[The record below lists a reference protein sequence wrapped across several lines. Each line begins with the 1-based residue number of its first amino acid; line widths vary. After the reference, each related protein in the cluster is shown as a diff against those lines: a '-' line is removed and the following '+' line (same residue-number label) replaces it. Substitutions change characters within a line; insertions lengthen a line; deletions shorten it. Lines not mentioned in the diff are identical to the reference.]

1 MIKLSGT
8 ACMRTFSCIAY
19 SLYWV
24 GIAHLLLESEQVFGS
39 LAIVAATGSHCMG
52 IGCETQKHRRPAN
65 ALGFIGEDFRNLG
78 PRESTAH
85 RRLCCRTVILE
96 QAGGRAPKSSVDKH
110 TVLGTIPTV
119 RLKLLLISFGNAA
132 NSTQLN
138 LARKLFYC
146 PQHTPVAA
154 ALLSLNTPSIR
165 QICLLG
171 VNRDM

>member
-24 GIAHLLLESEQVFGS
+24 GVAHLLLESEQVFGS
-39 LAIVAATGSHCMG
+39 LPIVAATGSHCMG

-65 ALGFIGEDFRNLG
+65 ALGFIGEDFRKLG
-78 PRESTAH
+78 PRKSTAH

-96 QAGGRAPKSSVDKH
+96 QAGGRAPKHQWTS
-110 TVLGTIPTV
+110 TVLRTIPTV
-119 RLKLLLISFGNAA
+119 RMKLLLISFGNAA
-132 NSTQLN
+132 NSTQLS

-146 PQHTPVAA
+146 PQHTPAA
-154 ALLSLNTPSIR
+154 VALLSLKTPSSR

-171 VNRDM
+171 VNKDM